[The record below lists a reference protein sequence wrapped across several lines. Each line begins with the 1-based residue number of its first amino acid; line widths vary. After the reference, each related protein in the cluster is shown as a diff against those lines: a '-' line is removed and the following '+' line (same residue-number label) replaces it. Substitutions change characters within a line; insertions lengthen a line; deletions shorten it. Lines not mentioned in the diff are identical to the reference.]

1 MKKIFTIWI
10 GFLLTGSLQAQ
21 TGLQFAD
28 GLVHGIYRTYLLYV
42 PLSYVPGKAVPLL
55 ISLHGFTESGEYQ
68 NSLAN
73 FRPIADTANFI
84 IAMPDGQPNPQ
95 MYNYIGWNIFPISSG
110 VDDPGFL
117 KKLIDKLSTEYSID
131 ANRVYFTGHSSG
143 AIMSYELACSM
154 SDRIAAIAPVNGF
167 MFPSFVSSCS
177 PKHPVPVIEI
187 HGTADPVR
195 NWNGEGPVTQAVNM
209 DTLISYWVRFN
220 GCSPVPKLDT
230 LPNINTSDFSWVQH
244 YTYSGGRFG
253 SSVELY
259 KVINGGHTW
268 PGSSVLEPY
277 GNTNKD
283 FNACAVIWRFLSKYR
298 LNRLNNI
305 DEIQTAAEPFLV
317 FPSPVNNVLTIQ
329 AMGSAAIR
337 KIQIYTILGQ
347 EMLQINDPV
356 TPKSVSLDT
365 SIWEKGIYVIRVTD
379 GTNSFPYRVIK

>member
-10 GFLLTGSLQAQ
+10 GLLMTASLQAQ
-21 TGLQFAD
+21 SGIQFTD

-187 HGTADPVR
+187 HETA
-195 NWNGEGPVTQAVNM
+195 
-209 DTLISYWVRFN
+209 
-220 GCSPVPKLDT
+220 
-230 LPNINTSDFSWVQH
+230 
-244 YTYSGGRFG
+244 
-253 SSVELY
+253 
-259 KVINGGHTW
+259 
-268 PGSSVLEPY
+268 
-277 GNTNKD
+277 
-283 FNACAVIWRFLSKYR
+283 
-298 LNRLNNI
+298 
-305 DEIQTAAEPFLV
+305 
-317 FPSPVNNVLTIQ
+317 
-329 AMGSAAIR
+329 
-337 KIQIYTILGQ
+337 
-347 EMLQINDPV
+347 DPV

-365 SIWEKGIYVIRVTD
+365 STWEKGLYVIRVTD
-379 GTNSFPYRVIK
+379 GINSFPYRVIK